1 MAGVYPPKHRWVRYL
16 LLTKFTADPR
26 RRPSETARYVV
37 SHLPGE
43 AERAADNRYSWRTW
57 IKDGFR

>member
-1 MAGVYPPKHRWVRYL
+1 MAGVYPPKRRWVRYSQ
-16 LLTKFTADPR
+16 LTVDPR

-43 AERAADNRYSWRTW
+43 AERAMGDRYGWRTW
-57 IKDGFR
+57 TKDGSR